1 MKTVNKKLY
10 DNRSALQ
17 VIGCLIREPELM
29 EEYPLDKSDFEVE
42 SFHEIVYSCVYNLYQ
57 QGVQVIDD
65 FAIDSYLSKY
75 SKQYKIFESNNGI
88 EWCNDAVVMAE
99 PSNFS
104 FYHSRLK
111 KFSYLRFLD
120 NRGLDVCC
128 LYDYSVC
135 EPVEQEKE
143 MEKLDSRTIKEMIDI
158 VDTKLTVEARMRF
171 EAQTF
176 HGIQAGKGLRE
187 LKEKLKEEPDWG
199 LPMRSTMFTT
209 ATRGARLGK
218 MYLKSSNSGGGKSRL
233 AESDIALWSV
243 PYYYDSKEEKWI
255 HTGFS
260 EPSLYIS
267 AELQFDELQ
276 TILAANIADVPE
288 DHIINGTYEGD
299 EEERVDKAIAYIEQ
313 APLYFVHM
321 PNFSIADV
329 KNIIKKYHREKGC
342 NYFVM
347 DYIHMT
353 QQLITEISSMSRG
366 MKLREDQILFLFA
379 DELKNLCNDLNI
391 FILAITQ
398 LNDKYN
404 ETTIRN
410 ESLLRGAK
418 SLADRI
424 DCGCIDL
431 KPTKQELD
439 AVKNIISHI
448 VGCPPINLVRHV
460 YKLRRG
466 KLSKIRIFQSV
477 DLGTCR
483 VRDVFA
489 TNFDGELIPIDAT
502 NIENLDNIIEDNSI
516 NPEELEAGT
525 EQEQKEAHKL
535 FKLDF

>member
-1 MKTVNKKLY
+1 M
-10 DNRSALQ
+10 
-17 VIGCLIREPELM
+17 
-29 EEYPLDKSDFEVE
+29 
-42 SFHEIVYSCVYNLYQ
+42 
-57 QGVQVIDD
+57 
-65 FAIDSYLSKY
+65 
-75 SKQYKIFESNNGI
+75 
-88 EWCNDAVVMAE
+88 
-99 PSNFS
+99 
-104 FYHSRLK
+104 
-111 KFSYLRFLD
+111 
-120 NRGLDVCC
+120 
-128 LYDYSVC
+128 
-135 EPVEQEKE
+135 
-143 MEKLDSRTIKEMIDI
+143 
-158 VDTKLTVEARMRF
+158 
-171 EAQTF
+171 
-176 HGIQAGKGLRE
+176 
-187 LKEKLKEEPDWG
+187 
-199 LPMRSTMFTT
+199 
-209 ATRGARLGK
+209 
-218 MYLKSSNSGGGKSRL
+218 
-233 AESDIALWSV
+233 
-243 PYYYDSKEEKWI
+243 
-255 HTGFS
+255 
-260 EPSLYIS
+260 
-267 AELQFDELQ
+267 
-276 TILAANIADVPE
+276 
-288 DHIINGTYEGD
+288 
-299 EEERVDKAIAYIEQ
+299 
-313 APLYFVHM
+313 
-321 PNFSIADV
+321 DV
-329 KNIIKKYHREKGC
+329 KNIIKNYHREKGC

-353 QQLITEISSMSRG
+353 QQLITEISSISRG

-466 KLSKIRIFQSV
+466 KLSKIRIFQSA

-502 NIENLDNIIEDNSI
+502 NIENLDSIIEDNSI
-516 NPEELEAGT
+516 NLEEIEAGT
-525 EQEQKEAHKL
+525 QEEQEETQKF